1 MNKINF
7 SADFTKLHGQTT
19 AELVAV
25 KMVDLSF
32 MNCKDFQELV
42 EYDCKANDG
51 SYYSLNKDKSY
62 CLLIFLGN
70 KNIVFQTLRSREK
83 YTDYQGLIG
92 HIFDVVVDNGK

>member
-7 SADFTKLHGQTT
+7 SSYYVKLHGQTT

-51 SYYSLNKDKSY
+51 SYYPLNKDKSY

-70 KNIVFQTLRSREK
+70 KNIVFQTLRNREK
-83 YTDYQGLIG
+83 YTHYQGLIG
-92 HIFDVVVDNGK
+92 HIFDVVVEDV